1 MSHAHRLIG
10 MMLENGHLTEAIYR
24 FIAITSKIPMQFFT
38 GIKKNLNFIGK
49 QTNKQ
54 TNKQTKTTQD
64 SPNDSEQYKHF

>member
-38 GIKKNLNFIGK
+38 GIKRIILFLMD
-49 QTNKQ
+49 
-54 TNKQTKTTQD
+54 TKKFQD
-64 SPNDSEQYKHF
+64 SQSKKTNIMCFISGVN